1 VNELIESWVS
11 DETVVE
17 IDDLMAVGLTQ
28 SCSSG
33 SDRQAQCGAE
43 RPGIKNGTKPNHGI
57 GNSPKTSKGIS
68 DEIELHALLTH
79 RLQRGQITSAATL
92 EHMGTNGINANLRWL
107 EDAQESSALG
117 PLLSLDPNLHDLTG
131 QRTFDQH
138 DSPVSSARQRC
149 SSSDETLSG
158 DGLGGPVNVLVEMV
172 GHARIVGLYRPVDRF
187 LLPEGPY
194 AELAI
199 LPSGRDSSVRAHS

>member
-1 VNELIESWVS
+1 
-11 DETVVE
+11 
-17 IDDLMAVGLTQ
+17 MRA
-28 SCSSG
+28 
-33 SDRQAQCGAE
+33 
-43 RPGIKNGTKPNHGI
+43 
-57 GNSPKTSKGIS
+57 
-68 DEIELHALLTH
+68 
-79 RLQRGQITSAATL
+79 
-92 EHMGTNGINANLRWL
+92 NGIDPHRRRL
-107 EDAQESSALG
+107 EDAQQAPALG

-131 QRTFDQH
+131 KCPLDQH
-138 DSPVSSARQRC
+138 DSPVGSARQRC

-199 LPSGRDSSVRAHS
+199 LPSGRDSSVRTHS